1 MRRLCLT
8 ALDQSS
14 TSIGFGAAASLLAPA
29 SISPIQQLIK
39 LLPPNHSYSTAAAT
53 ATAAAS
59 PVAEPVF
66 QDVSSLP
73 PLTLAEHTLQ
83 GQFRD
88 VEVPLYDLH
97 KQPIGNFILDGDIF
111 DVPIRRDILH
121 RVVRWQ
127 LARRQQ
133 GTHKTKTR
141 SEVRGGGRKPWNQ
154 KGSGRA
160 RQGTIRAPQW
170 RGGGVAH
177 GPVPRTHEHDLQ
189 KRVRRLGL
197 KCALSAKAW
206 ERRVIVVD
214 SLRPADFKTK
224 TMDGHVAALL
234 NGAARRSVLMVD
246 SDKDGLDGGENLR
259 LGIANLPWVDILP
272 SVGVNVYS
280 LLQRDYLVIT
290 KDAVESLVGRLRRPI
305 KPCSITP

>member
-1 MRRLCLT
+1 
-8 ALDQSS
+8 
-14 TSIGFGAAASLLAPA
+14 
-29 SISPIQQLIK
+29 
-39 LLPPNHSYSTAAAT
+39 
-53 ATAAAS
+53 
-59 PVAEPVF
+59 
-66 QDVSSLP
+66 
-73 PLTLAEHTLQ
+73 
-83 GQFRD
+83 
-88 VEVPLYDLH
+88 LYDLN
-97 KQPIGNFILDGDIF
+97 KQPIGKFILDGDIF
-111 DVPIRRDILH
+111 DIPIRRDILH

-177 GPVPRTHEHDLQ
+177 GPVPRTHQHDLQ

-214 SLRPADFKTK
+214 SLRPVDFKTK

-234 NGAARRSVLMVD
+234 EGAPRRSVLMVD
-246 SDKDGLDGGENLR
+246 SDKDGLDGG
-259 LGIANLPWVDILP
+259 
-272 SVGVNVYS
+272 
-280 LLQRDYLVIT
+280 
-290 KDAVESLVGRLRRPI
+290 
-305 KPCSITP
+305 